1 VLRFSVL
8 IICLVSFLPRVGAE
22 PVKIIVAADGS
33 GQFTSVQAAI
43 MSVPQG
49 RAESPVVTRI
59 KPGRYNEQLYVQ
71 REKTHFHLIGEDPAT
86 TIVTY
91 NLHANMPG
99 ADGKPLGT
107 FRTPSTT
114 IDADD
119 FHADNITFENSAGA
133 VGQAL
138 AITVNGDRAVFRNC
152 HFLGWQDTIFLNR
165 GRQLFQECTIK
176 GHVDFIFGGAT
187 AFFDRCNIHCL
198 KNGYITAASTP
209 DTQRFGFVFRDCK
222 LTGDAGVT
230 TYLGRPWRDYSAVA
244 FVNCEMSSVVRPEG
258 WHNWDQPIREYTS
271 RYCEFGSKG
280 EGAQLDQ
287 RVRWAKELTEKSAEA
302 FSIKSVLGDYDGWD
316 PGVVH
321 RAQQKNWR
329 A

>member
-8 IICLVSFLPRVGAE
+8 ILCLVSLLSRVGAE
-22 PVKIIVAADGS
+22 SIEIVVAPDGS

-49 RAESPVVTRI
+49 RAESPVIIRI

-71 REKTHFHLIGEDPAT
+71 REKTHFHLVGEDPAT
-86 TIVTY
+86 TVVIY

-165 GRQLFQECTIK
+165 GRQLFEECTIK
-176 GHVDFIFGGAT
+176 GHVDFIFGAAT
-187 AFFDRCNIHCL
+187 AFFDRCSIHCL

-244 FVNCEMSSVVRPEG
+244 FINCEMSGVVRPEG

-280 EGAQLDQ
+280 EGAQLDK
-287 RVRWAKELTEKSAEA
+287 RVRWAKELTEKSAED
-302 FSIKSVLGDYDGWD
+302 FSIKNVLGGYDGWD
-316 PGVVH
+316 PREPH
-321 RAQQKNWR
+321 
-329 A
+329 

>member
-1 VLRFSVL
+1 VLRFLVL
-8 IICLVSFLPRVGAE
+8 IICLVSLLPRVGAE
-22 PVKIIVAADGS
+22 PVEIVVAPDGS

-49 RAESPVVTRI
+49 RSESPVVIRI

-119 FHADNITFENSAGA
+119 FHAENITFENSAGA

-165 GRQLFQECTIK
+165 GRQLFEECTIK

-187 AFFDRCNIHCL
+187 AFFDRCSIHCL

-222 LTGDAGVT
+222 LTGEAGVT

-244 FVNCEMSSVVRPEG
+244 FVNCEMSGVVRLEG

-280 EGAQLDQ
+280 EGAKLGE
-287 RVRWAKELTEKSAEA
+287 RVRWAKELTEKSAEV
-302 FSIKSVLGDYDGWD
+302 FSIKNVLSGYDGWD
-316 PGVVH
+316 PSDS
-321 RAQQKNWR
+321 R
-329 A
+329 

>member
-1 VLRFSVL
+1 VLRLTLFVF
-8 IICLVSFLPRVGAE
+8 CVCVSLTKVSAE
-22 PVKIIVAADGS
+22 PVEIVVASDGS

-49 RAESPVVTRI
+49 RAESPIVIRI
-59 KPGRYNEQLYVQ
+59 KPGKYNEQLYVQ

-91 NLHANMPG
+91 HLHANMPG

-119 FHADNITFENSAGA
+119 FHADSITFENSAGA

-187 AFFDRCNIHCL
+187 AFFDRCTIHCL

-222 LTGDAGVT
+222 LTGEAGVT
-230 TYLGRPWRDYSAVA
+230 TYLGRPWRDYSATA
-244 FVNCEMSSVVRPEG
+244 FINCDMTRVVRPEG

-280 EGAQLDQ
+280 DGAQLDK
-287 RVRWAKELTEKSAEA
+287 RVRWSKELTEKSAEV
-302 FSIKSVLGDYDGWD
+302 FSMKNVLGGYDGWD
-316 PGVVH
+316 PSE
-321 RAQQKNWR
+321 AQ
-329 A
+329 

>member
-1 VLRFSVL
+1 VEIV
-8 IICLVSFLPRVGAE
+8 
-22 PVKIIVAADGS
+22 VAADGS

-49 RAESPVVTRI
+49 RAESPVVIRI
-59 KPGRYNEQLYVQ
+59 KPGKYNEQLYVQ
-71 REKTHFHLIGEDPAT
+71 REKTHFHLIGEDPET

-165 GRQLFQECTIK
+165 GRQLFEECTIK
-176 GHVDFIFGGAT
+176 GHVDFIFVGAT

-244 FVNCEMSSVVRPEG
+244 FINCEMSNVVRPEG

-271 RYCEFGSKG
+271 RYCEFGSTG
-280 EGAQLDQ
+280 EGAKLDE
-287 RVRWAKELTEKSAEA
+287 RVRWAKELTEKSAEV
-302 FSIKSVLGDYDGWD
+302 FSIKNVLGGYDGWD
-316 PGVVH
+316 PSEQH
-321 RAQQKNWR
+321 
-329 A
+329 

>member
-1 VLRFSVL
+1 VLRFSVI
-8 IICLVSFLPRVGAE
+8 IICLVSLLPRVGAE
-22 PVKIIVAADGS
+22 PVEIVVAPDGS

-49 RAESPVVTRI
+49 RAESPVVIRI
-59 KPGRYNEQLYVQ
+59 KPGKYNEQLYIQ

-222 LTGDAGVT
+222 LTADSGVT

-244 FVNCEMSSVVRPEG
+244 FINCEMSNVVRPEG

-280 EGAQLDQ
+280 EGAKLDE
-287 RVRWAKELTEKSAEA
+287 RVRWAKELTEKSAEI
-302 FSIKSVLGDYDGWD
+302 FSIKNVLGGYDGWD
-316 PGVVH
+316 PSEQH
-321 RAQQKNWR
+321 
-329 A
+329 

>member
-1 VLRFSVL
+1 MLRFALFIFCVGASL
-8 IICLVSFLPRVGAE
+8 TKVSAE
-22 PVKIIVAADGS
+22 PVEIVVAADGS

-49 RAESPVVTRI
+49 RAESPVVIRI
-59 KPGRYNEQLYVQ
+59 KPGKYNEQLYIQ

-86 TIVTY
+86 TVVTY

-119 FHADNITFENSAGA
+119 FHAENITFENSAGA

-138 AITVNGDRAVFRNC
+138 AITVNGDRAIFRNC

-165 GRQLFQECTIK
+165 GRQLFQECMIK

-187 AFFDRCNIHCL
+187 AFFDRCTIHCL

-222 LTGDAGVT
+222 LTGDEGVL
-230 TYLGRPWRDYSAVA
+230 TYLGRPWRDYSATA
-244 FVNCEMSSVVRPEG
+244 FINCEMTSVVRPEG

-280 EGAQLDQ
+280 EGAQLDK
-287 RVRWAKELTEKSAEA
+287 RVRWSKELTEKSAEV
-302 FSIKSVLGDYDGWD
+302 FSIKHVLGGYDGWD
-316 PGVVH
+316 PSEAH
-321 RAQQKNWR
+321 
-329 A
+329 